1 MKNRIWMMKMMI
13 KTVYQALAQI
23 IKGLMLLVQLCA
35 CAILTKAQDMRVC
48 PLSAKVSA
56 EGKNGARCEI
66 ACKSSA
72 MNENIWLHYSGFMRL
87 KPLIIFA
94 RSGVW

>member
-1 MKNRIWMMKMMI
+1 MMKMMI
-13 KTVYQALAQI
+13 KTVYQALAQVF
-23 IKGLMLLVQLCA
+23 KGLMLLVQLCA
-35 CAILTKAQDMRVC
+35 GALLTKAQDLRFC

-56 EGKNGARCEI
+56 EGKNGARGEI

-72 MNENIWLHYSGFMRL
+72 MNENIWPHYSGFMRL

-94 RSGVW
+94 RPGVW